1 MKEQKK
7 SKGILF
13 DLDGTLWDSSEN
25 VAKAWSKVL
34 SEKYPEL
41 HKTVNGADL
50 HGYMGKTL
58 NKIGELMLP
67 HVDAEKRARIMS
79 DCCGYEN
86 EYLKTHGGVLYPKLE
101 ETLCRLSE
109 RYGLY
114 IVSNCQAGYIESFFE
129 YSGLSRFFSD
139 WECPGGSGLEKGGN
153 NKLIIERNSLSEAV
167 YVGDTEG
174 DLEAAEYVGIPFI
187 HAAYGFGTVR
197 KCAASINTFGELPEA
212 AAWLLD

>member
-41 HKTVNGADL
+41 NKTVTGAEL

-58 NKIGELMLP
+58 DRIGELMLP
-67 HVDAEKRARIMS
+67 DVSAEKRARIMS

-101 ETLCRLSE
+101 ETLGKLSE
-109 RYGLY
+109 HYGLY

-139 WECPGGSGLEKGGN
+139 YECPGGSGLEKGDN
-153 NKLIIERNSLSEAV
+153 NKIIIKRNSLVSAV
-167 YVGDTEG
+167 YVGDTVG
-174 DLEAAEYVGIPFI
+174 DFESANYAGIPFI
-187 HAAYGFGTVR
+187 HAAYGFGKVD
-197 KCAASINTFGELPEA
+197 CAVSINAFEELPETA
-212 AAWLLD
+212 AKLL